1 MSTHT
6 KLGRRSFLGVGAAVV
21 AGVGLTSLVG
31 RGTRGASA
39 RFSLVEGFPDC
50 PVEVTAILPGVPDG
64 ARGQARLY
72 IATPRETLVY
82 ELGEVP
88 VSGGRATVEAAMT
101 YPYEERVPGRY
112 SFLVEVE
119 AEEERALTTEAAG
132 YGVRDIR
139 WFA

>member
-21 AGVGLTSLVG
+21 AGAGLTSLVA

-39 RFSLVEGFPDC
+39 RFSQLEGFPDC
-50 PVEVTAILPGVPDG
+50 PVEVTATLPGVPDG

-72 IATPRETLVY
+72 IATPRETLAY
-82 ELGEVP
+82 ELGEVR
-88 VSGGRATVEAAMT
+88 VRDGRATVEAALT

-112 SFLVEVE
+112 GYLVEVE
-119 AEEERALTTEAAG
+119 VAGTRALTPEAAG

-139 WFA
+139 WFG